1 MKVLKKQ
8 IKSIHLAQINSWG
21 QIDPKLVCKL
31 LLFFSWGWQEGK
43 QLNLSENANNY
54 EKALYQILIISMD
67 GKIVI
72 IPYRAPMEQ
81 LSDLFTTD
89 IIPQY
94 V

>member
-1 MKVLKKQ
+1 
-8 IKSIHLAQINSWG
+8 
-21 QIDPKLVCKL
+21 
-31 LLFFSWGWQEGK
+31 
-43 QLNLSENANNY
+43 
-54 EKALYQILIISMD
+54 MD